1 MIDAVIVRY
10 GELALKNK
18 GTRRWYE
25 KILMQNIKG
34 MLNSLN
40 ISYSDVSREW
50 GRIFVHTTDPKAAKA
65 TSNVFGVVSTSPVR
79 TTDATLENIA
89 QYAEDYAE
97 NVLEGETYAVRA
109 RRSGSHVFS
118 SQDIALKS
126 GDAIWEK
133 LEKMCRKPAVDLTDP
148 DKEFFIEVRDNRAY
162 IFTEKIKGVAG
173 LPLGTQGKMVALVSG
188 GIDSPVSAWMMM
200 RRGVEIIPVYFDN
213 DPYADSSTLN
223 RAIECINVLQ
233 SWAPNYPMKTYSVP
247 HGESLGSFIQHC
259 GKKNTCVLCKR
270 TMYRVSYEIMK
281 KENAQ
286 GIITGSSLGQVASQT
301 AANMHAEI
309 YGLGIPLY
317 HPLIGLDKND
327 IIDLARKI
335 GTYRPSTSKATC
347 CSAVP
352 VHPEVNAKYDSLVYE
367 EEMAG
372 IEELVE
378 KAVKNTKIISL
389 S

>member
-1 MIDAVIVRY
+1 
-10 GELALKNK
+10 
-18 GTRRWYE
+18 
-25 KILMQNIKG
+25 
-34 MLNSLN
+34 
-40 ISYSDVSREW
+40 
-50 GRIFVHTTDPKAAKA
+50 
-65 TSNVFGVVSTSPVR
+65 
-79 TTDATLENIA
+79 
-89 QYAEDYAE
+89 
-97 NVLEGETYAVRA
+97 
-109 RRSGSHVFS
+109 
-118 SQDIALKS
+118 
-126 GDAIWEK
+126 AIWEK
-133 LEKMCRKPAVDLTDP
+133 LEKMGRKPAVDLTDP
-148 DKEFFIEVRDNRAY
+148 DKEFFIEVRDNKAY

-327 IIDLARKI
+327 IIDLARNI